1 VSFEDRLLELVRKR
15 ERLLAQCDAQR
26 AALAGAVD
34 GLQTP
39 LSVAD
44 RVLDAARFLRRHPV
58 VLGGVI
64 AAAVVVERRGLWH
77 WAQRGFVAWRT
88 YRALRQAWVRLAA

>member
-1 VSFEDRLLELVRKR
+1 MKLEDRLLELGRKR

-26 AALAGAVD
+26 EALSGAVD

-39 LSVAD
+39 LNAAD

-64 AAAVVVERRGLWH
+64 AAAVVVERRGLWR
-77 WAQRGFVAWRT
+77 WVQRGFFVWRT
-88 YRALRQAWVRLAA
+88 YRTLRQTWARPAV